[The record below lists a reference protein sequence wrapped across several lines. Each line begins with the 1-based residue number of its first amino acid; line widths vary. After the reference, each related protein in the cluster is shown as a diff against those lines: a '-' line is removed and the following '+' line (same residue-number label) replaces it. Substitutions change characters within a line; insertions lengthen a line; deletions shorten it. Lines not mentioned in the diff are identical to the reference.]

1 MAKTAVATLHAPART
16 ASASRPAFLLGVLSG
31 SRSATPL
38 GVLALH
44 HDGQE
49 ARGAWRGWPVFR
61 SRLGRGLLVAAMLG
75 ELVGDKLPMTPSR
88 TSRGALTGRAV
99 SGAVAGLAVAT
110 TTSGPD
116 RRARSAVLGAVG
128 ALVGSVGLM
137 RARAAVASRTG
148 LPDPV
153 VALAE
158 DALAVVGSTVVV
170 RRAGRRR
177 A

>member
-1 MAKTAVATLHAPART
+1 MASSTVATLHAPART
-16 ASASRPAFLLGVLSG
+16 ASPSRPAFLLGVLSG

-44 HDGQE
+44 HDRPE
-49 ARGAWRGWPVFR
+49 AQGAWCGWPVFR

-88 TSRGALTGRAV
+88 TTPGALSGRAV

-116 RRARSAVLGAVG
+116 RPGCAVPSWHGPDCPTPSWHSPRTPWRSWARRCSCAGPDDAAPDGSAV
-128 ALVGSVGLM
+128 
-137 RARAAVASRTG
+137 R
-148 LPDPV
+148 
-153 VALAE
+153 
-158 DALAVVGSTVVV
+158 
-170 RRAGRRR
+170 RRR
-177 A
+177 AAPVGP

>member
-16 ASASRPAFLLGVLSG
+16 ASPSRPAFLLGVLSG

-44 HDGQE
+44 HDRQE

-61 SRLGRGLLVAAMLG
+61 SRQGRGLLVAAMLG
-75 ELVGDKLPMTPSR
+75 ELVGDKMPMTPSR
-88 TSRGALTGRAV
+88 TTPGAVTGRAV

-110 TTSGPD
+110 TASGPD
-116 RRARSAVLGAVG
+116 RRGRSALLGAVG
-128 ALVGSVGLM
+128 ALVGSVVLVRVRG
-137 RARAAVASRTG
+137 AVASRTG

-158 DALAVVGSTVVV
+158 DALAIVGSTVLV